1 MTVLQLAEY
10 QPIVATKE
18 GDGEDGNTVIDNR
31 WKYTLFEL
39 IDQCNYLLNAIDAD
53 DDASERALIDT
64 KDLLQELIAE
74 DSYGLFNEE

>member
-1 MTVLQLAEY
+1 MTVVQLVEY

-39 IDQCNYLLNAIDAD
+39 IDQCNYLLNVIDAD